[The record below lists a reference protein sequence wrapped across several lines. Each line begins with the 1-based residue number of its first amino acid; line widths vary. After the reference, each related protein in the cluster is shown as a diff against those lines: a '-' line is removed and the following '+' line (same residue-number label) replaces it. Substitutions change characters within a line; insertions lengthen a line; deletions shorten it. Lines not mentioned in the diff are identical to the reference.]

1 MSLALAEL
9 DAIYATVPHEEAV
22 AIANLGAQCYL
33 AVKDRLYTSW
43 TAIQEATQDDAG
55 QEELWR
61 TEGAAS
67 MLESLK
73 GRLAAGDA
81 AQARVA
87 TLQASLEAELTRRM
101 EEVLSV
107 RMKEVELAKRE
118 EMLAMEKRLVEL
130 QSGAKYTA
138 MLEEAHSALKGELI
152 QLREENC
159 KFKETTA
166 VKSSHALGKMGEAT
180 VFEMLDTYVAPK
192 LAYAEVIDTTKL
204 KHAADFQL
212 SMLGPSGKRYKIMID
227 VKNYTTPV
235 RSCELEKLYS
245 DMDTDDTTSAGIIVS
260 MNSGIWTK
268 EQFDMAITEKNKPCL
283 FLSFEHLDDSMRKD
297 VLLWAVN
304 TLVCF
309 LSHRK
314 DATNEETILT
324 DIYSFIDLMN
334 TLTGSLG
341 DCVKMSEQLHKS
353 LRTLHQRFIQEIT
366 AFQEK
371 CNITRTQKQTLSV
384 VKEAG
389 QCQAI
394 KPNGEQCKV
403 KGKQLVGE
411 YCKHH
416 APKTD
421 VISLLE

>member
-1 MSLALAEL
+1 MSLTLAEL
-9 DAIYATVPHEEAV
+9 DAVYASVPHEEAV
-22 AIANLGAQCYL
+22 AIANLGAQCY
-33 AVKDRLYTSW
+33 AVAKERLYASW
-43 TAIQEATQDDAG
+43 AALQDDAE

-61 TEGAAS
+61 KEGGMA

-73 GRLAAGDA
+73 GRLAAGEA

-87 TLQASLEAELTRRM
+87 ALQSGVEAELERRV
-101 EEVLSV
+101 EEVLLV

-118 EMLAMEKRLVEL
+118 DMLELKGQMAEL
-130 QSGAKYTA
+130 QGSVKMFA
-138 MLEEAHSALKGELI
+138 MLEEAHSALKGRLE

-159 KFKETTA
+159 KLKEATA
-166 VKSSHALGKMGEAT
+166 VKSSHTLGKMGEAT

-192 LAYAEVIDTTKL
+192 LAYAEVCDTTKM

-212 SMLGPSGKRYKIMID
+212 SMLGPTGKRYKIMID

-235 RSCELEKLYS
+235 RSCELEKLYN
-245 DMDTDDTTSAGIIVS
+245 DMDNDEATSAGIIVS

-268 EQFDMAITEKNKPCL
+268 EQFDMAMTDKEKPCI
-283 FLSFEHLDDSMRKD
+283 FISFEHLEETMRKD

-304 TLVCF
+304 TLIHY
-309 LSHRK
+309 LSHGK
-314 DATNEETILT
+314 DDVKEETILT
-324 DIYSFIDLMN
+324 EIYTFIDLIN
-334 TLTGSLG
+334 ILTGSLG
-341 DCVKMSEQLHKS
+341 DCVRMSEQLHKS

-371 CNITRTQKQTLSV
+371 CNITRTQKQSLSV

>member
-1 MSLALAEL
+1 MSLTLAEL
-9 DAIYATVPHEEAV
+9 DAVYASVPHEEAV
-22 AIANLGAQCYL
+22 AIANLGAQCY
-33 AVKDRLYTSW
+33 AAAKERLYASW
-43 TAIQEATQDDAG
+43 AATQEASQDDTER
-55 QEELWR
+55 EELWR
-61 TEGAAS
+61 KEGGMI

-73 GRLAAGDA
+73 GRLAAGEA

-87 TLQASLEAELTRRM
+87 VLQGSVEAEITRRV
-101 EEVLSV
+101 EEVLLV

-118 EMLAMEKRLVEL
+118 DMLELKGQMAEL
-130 QSGAKYTA
+130 QGSAKMFA
-138 MLEEAHSALKGELI
+138 MLEEAHSALKGELA
-152 QLREENC
+152 QLREENG
-159 KFKETTA
+159 KLKEATA
-166 VKSSHALGKMGEAT
+166 VKSSHALGKAGEAT
-180 VFEMLDTYVAPK
+180 VFEMLDTYISPK
-192 LAYAEVIDTTKL
+192 LAYAEVYDTTKL

-212 SMLGPSGKRYKIMID
+212 SMLGPTGKRYKIMID

-268 EQFDMAITEKNKPCL
+268 EQFDMAMTDKEKPCI
-283 FLSFEHLDDSMRKD
+283 FISFEHLEETMRQD

-304 TLVCF
+304 TLIHY
-309 LSHRK
+309 LSHGK
-314 DATNEETILT
+314 DDVKEETILT
-324 DIYSFIDLMN
+324 EIYTFIDLMN

-371 CNITRTQKQTLSV
+371 CNITRTQKQSLSV